1 MNRFFSRITLLVIG
15 IMVLLWSGMAVAQ
28 SQPVFR
34 IGVLDDERGPISN
47 GARLAVQQINAGGGV
62 RGADGTFF
70 RLELVIQP
78 INPDGLAAAVN
89 NLRQSN
95 IIAALGPRTN
105 SEALNGLPALQSLGV
120 PVFTPAT
127 DDTLIRADATD
138 RIFRMQAAQILLE
151 QAMASYL
158 ISELGERSI
167 ATVQLDID
175 STTEVLGFSAAAT
188 ALGVRPA
195 PTLLLQSDVESL
207 VLPLLESDPS
217 VIATFGSPALA
228 STLYNQLRIAGW
240 TGRFVY
246 DQVNDENF
254 RDNIPAN
261 LLSGILSKA
270 SWSFAALDDTSTA
283 FLLDFVRAFG
293 YTPGAVEAAAY
304 DTVNILVAA
313 ISLPGELVSNII
325 GLDDVPGIQGSLD
338 PAQLGRGEISNNV
351 AVIQLG
357 EFGAP
362 RVVAR
367 YAGGLRLPDDV
378 PSVGRPDLL
387 PTIAA
392 TPTPDGVVI
401 TVTGRPFQNVRSGP
415 STQYDILGQLR
426 ENEQAR
432 VIGAN
437 RDNSW
442 VVIEFRG
449 QNGWLSAPLL
459 EIFGNLNTVPIIDPP
474 PTPTPGFT
482 PTPVPPQE
490 ADLIIDSAVAIPSPI
505 IPGQPFNVS
514 LVVRNAGNTAAG
526 QFAIAATFP
535 PNNVYSAVIVPAGLG
550 PGQTTTA
557 VLSGTLTNTGFYTV
571 VIVVDLNNEVPEGP
585 TGEANNNFNFSYA
598 VNKPLL
604 NQGVRTYGENEVLEL
619 EGNGVQGD
627 ARWTGTALEALGTAR
642 LAVIPNVTLDTV
654 HWDLINPAIVN
665 QASVPRTSMN
675 AGTIIGI
682 ITADGNRG
690 AIRVDD
696 IPGNQFTVTYRVYQN

>member
-415 STQYDILGQLR
+415 STQYDQ
-426 ENEQAR
+426 
-432 VIGAN
+432 
-437 RDNSW
+437 
-442 VVIEFRG
+442 
-449 QNGWLSAPLL
+449 
-459 EIFGNLNTVPIIDPP
+459 VPHR
-474 PTPTPGFT
+474 PG
-482 PTPVPPQE
+482 
-490 ADLIIDSAVAIPSPI
+490 L
-505 IPGQPFNVS
+505 
-514 LVVRNAGNTAAG
+514 
-526 QFAIAATFP
+526 
-535 PNNVYSAVIVPAGLG
+535 Y
-550 PGQTTTA
+550 
-557 VLSGTLTNTGFYTV
+557 
-571 VIVVDLNNEVPEGP
+571 
-585 TGEANNNFNFSYA
+585 
-598 VNKPLL
+598 
-604 NQGVRTYGENEVLEL
+604 
-619 EGNGVQGD
+619 
-627 ARWTGTALEALGTAR
+627 
-642 LAVIPNVTLDTV
+642 
-654 HWDLINPAIVN
+654 
-665 QASVPRTSMN
+665 
-675 AGTIIGI
+675 
-682 ITADGNRG
+682 
-690 AIRVDD
+690 
-696 IPGNQFTVTYRVYQN
+696 